1 MSTVVAGARAVESVG
16 SSERKRGRWAM
27 ESRRDRGGLAAIY
40 AGLALGCVVVLFPL
54 IYIVAASFSSATAV
68 IDNKVWLWP
77 VDPTLTGYLAVF
89 NFPGVW
95 QSYLNSIIY
104 TVFGTILSVTLSVLA
119 GWPLS
124 RPQLVGKRL
133 VVWLLIVAFL
143 FSGGI
148 IPLYLVVK
156 DLGMLNTRLAM
167 IVPPALSIFSVILAR
182 SFFRSTVPDDLV
194 EAAEIDGAGDFA
206 VLWRIVLPMS
216 KPVLAV
222 LALIFA
228 VGQWNSY
235 FYALIFLNSQS
246 LFPLQ
251 LVLREVLVLNE
262 LSPSS
267 LSGLSPQEIAHFQD
281 VQTLVQYS
289 LIVIGSLPMIVL
301 YPVAQR
307 YFVKGMRLGSLKG

>member
-1 MSTVVAGARAVESVG
+1 
-16 SSERKRGRWAM
+16 
-27 ESRRDRGGLAAIY
+27 
-40 AGLALGCVVVLFPL
+40 
-54 IYIVAASFSSATAV
+54 
-68 IDNKVWLWP
+68 
-77 VDPTLTGYLAVF
+77 
-89 NFPGVW
+89 
-95 QSYLNSIIY
+95 
-104 TVFGTILSVTLSVLA
+104 
-119 GWPLS
+119 
-124 RPQLVGKRL
+124 
-133 VVWLLIVAFL
+133 
-143 FSGGI
+143 
-148 IPLYLVVK
+148 
-156 DLGMLNTRLAM
+156 
-167 IVPPALSIFSVILAR
+167 
-182 SFFRSTVPDDLV
+182 
-194 EAAEIDGAGDFA
+194 
-206 VLWRIVLPMS
+206 MS

-262 LSPSS
+262 LSPSA